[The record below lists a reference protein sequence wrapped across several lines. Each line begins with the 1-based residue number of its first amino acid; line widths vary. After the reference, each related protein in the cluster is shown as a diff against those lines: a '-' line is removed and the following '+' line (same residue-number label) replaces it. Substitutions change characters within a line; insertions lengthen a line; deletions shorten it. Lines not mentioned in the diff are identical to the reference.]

1 MARHFLKDDDV
12 TAAEQAEILELAGE
26 LKAAPYSRRPFAG
39 PKTVALIF
47 DKTSTR
53 TRVSFTVGVAD
64 LGGNPMTIDTGTS
77 QMGKKE
83 SIADTARVLERQVAT
98 IVWRT
103 YAHAGLEEMAQYSSV
118 PVINSLSDDY
128 HPCQILAD
136 LLTIKEH
143 KGQLKGKKF
152 AYVGDASN
160 NMANSYL
167 IGMALAGMHV
177 AVAGPSQYLPNAAI
191 VARAQEIAA
200 QQGGSVLVTTDA
212 AEAVAGADAVA
223 TDTWISMGQE
233 DEKEQRIKDFAGFT
247 VDQALMAK
255 ANSDAIFLHCLPAY
269 RGYEVSAEVIDG
281 TQSVIWDEAENRLHA
296 QKALMVWLAERSK
309 KKAAFPRLT
318 SVGPVVCLVLAL
330 SSQLT
335 QLSPALANPSPAP
348 VSGSSDIDRIAAKT
362 QRFANTLIGK
372 LPSTAGRSA
381 RAHGYFLRI
390 TSVDGAPRWV
400 TMDYWATRIELEF
413 VHGRI
418 SKASVG

>member
-1 MARHFLKDDDV
+1 MVRHFLKDDDV
-12 TAAEQAEILELAGE
+12 TAAEQAEILQLARE

-64 LGGNPMTIDTGTS
+64 LGGNPMTIDTGVS

-83 SIADTARVLERQVAT
+83 SIADTARVLDRQVAT

-103 YAHAGLEEMAQYSSV
+103 YAHSGLEEMAAHSNV

-136 LLTIKEH
+136 LLTILEH
-143 KGQLKGKKF
+143 KGNLKGKKF

-177 AVAGPSQYLPNAAI
+177 AVAGPSGYLPNAGV

-200 QQGGSVLVTTDA
+200 AQGGSVLVTTDA

-247 VDQALMAK
+247 VDSSLMAA

-269 RGYEVSAEVIDG
+269 RGYEVSGEVIDG
-281 TQSVIWDEAENRLHA
+281 DQSVIWDEAENRLHA
-296 QKALMVWLAERSK
+296 QKALMTWLAEQ
-309 KKAAFPRLT
+309 A
-318 SVGPVVCLVLAL
+318 
-330 SSQLT
+330 
-335 QLSPALANPSPAP
+335 
-348 VSGSSDIDRIAAKT
+348 
-362 QRFANTLIGK
+362 
-372 LPSTAGRSA
+372 
-381 RAHGYFLRI
+381 
-390 TSVDGAPRWV
+390 
-400 TMDYWATRIELEF
+400 
-413 VHGRI
+413 
-418 SKASVG
+418 